1 MYWKHGE
8 KYSLGLRGQG
18 DGWAPLSYI
27 YVAAGWLRNQTTGAE
42 KEANLS
48 TDCGSNPQGSPT
60 EICRTKKPKTVI
72 SALCVK
78 G

>member
-18 DGWAPLSYI
+18 DGWAPLSFI
-27 YVAAGWLRNQTTGAE
+27 YLSAGWLGNQATGAE

-48 TDCGSNPQGSPT
+48 TDCGSNPQGFPT
-60 EICRTKKPKTVI
+60 EICRKGKSNTVI
-72 SALCVK
+72 SAVCVK